1 MFCLAL
7 RSHPTTT
14 VSAALVMVDMLS
26 VLLKKSHLLVFGDTK
41 IWCWLVGG
49 FIGGRLQEMT

>member
-7 RSHPTTT
+7 RSHPTLIM
-14 VSAALVMVDMLS
+14 SAALVMVDMLS
-26 VLLKKSHLLVFGDTK
+26 VLLKRSNSLVCGDTK